1 MFSRLLGWL
10 RQRAD
15 RDLPQ
20 HLRASRRGEDTAYDH
35 LKNQGYRVVARNF
48 RSRKGRGEID
58 LVAWDGDELVFVEVK
73 TRKNEDFGTPL
84 EAVGADKRGHLV
96 RTALEYAR
104 RAGYNSLNGHQDN
117 RRRQL
122 SDPALAL
129 WRHLKGYSQ
138 RCDFRRASHPGNG
151 RD

>member
-1 MFSRLLGWL
+1 MFSRLLRWL

-15 RDLPQ
+15 RDLPP
-20 HLRASRRGEDTAYDH
+20 HLRAGRRGEDTAYDH

-48 RSRKGRGEID
+48 RSRTGRGEID

-84 EAVGADKRGHLV
+84 EAVGADKRGHLI

-104 RAGYNSLNGHQDN
+104 RAGVAPDRLRFDVVGVVVEPEQRVELWKNVFSAANPRGTW
-117 RRRQL
+117 RRL
-122 SDPALAL
+122 
-129 WRHLKGYSQ
+129 
-138 RCDFRRASHPGNG
+138 
-151 RD
+151 

>member
-20 HLRASRRGEDTAYDH
+20 HLRAGRRGEDTAYDH

-104 RAGYNSLNGHQDN
+104 RAGVAPDRLRFDVVGVVVEPEQRVELWKNVFSAANPRGTW
-117 RRRQL
+117 RRL
-122 SDPALAL
+122 
-129 WRHLKGYSQ
+129 
-138 RCDFRRASHPGNG
+138 
-151 RD
+151 